1 MLIVTFVTSAKR
13 ILKSARELFLTLIER
28 IHSIQPKRPPWVSFC
43 LEYTM
48 NVYVNLKPN
57 NYDGESDLL
66 TVEVPASYTDE
77 LLRYVRPIA
86 EQKNINEDKILKDII
101 KEAVLEIERRNYERK
116 NRKTKKR

>member
-1 MLIVTFVTSAKR
+1 
-13 ILKSARELFLTLIER
+13 
-28 IHSIQPKRPPWVSFC
+28 
-43 LEYTM
+43 M

-66 TVEVPASYTDE
+66 TVEVPSSYTDE

>member
-1 MLIVTFVTSAKR
+1 MYR
-13 ILKSARELFLTLIER
+13 G
-28 IHSIQPKRPPWVSFC
+28 HGN
-43 LEYTM
+43 M

-57 NYDGESDLL
+57 NFDGDTDLL

-86 EQKNINEDKILKDII
+86 EQKNIDEDKILKDII

-116 NRKTKKR
+116 NRSSKKR

>member
-1 MLIVTFVTSAKR
+1 LYR
-13 ILKSARELFLTLIER
+13 G
-28 IHSIQPKRPPWVSFC
+28 HGN
-43 LEYTM
+43 M
-48 NVYVNLKPN
+48 NVYVNLKSN

-66 TVEVPASYTDE
+66 TVEVPSSYTDE

-116 NRKTKKR
+116 NRSAKKR

>member
-1 MLIVTFVTSAKR
+1 
-13 ILKSARELFLTLIER
+13 
-28 IHSIQPKRPPWVSFC
+28 
-43 LEYTM
+43 M

-86 EQKNINEDKILKDII
+86 EQKNIEESKILKDII

-116 NRKTKKR
+116 SRKNKKR

>member
-1 MLIVTFVTSAKR
+1 
-13 ILKSARELFLTLIER
+13 
-28 IHSIQPKRPPWVSFC
+28 
-43 LEYTM
+43 M

-66 TVEVPASYTDE
+66 TVEVPSSYTDE

-86 EQKNINEDKILKDII
+86 EQKNIEESKILKDII

-116 NRKTKKR
+116 NRKNKKR

>member
-1 MLIVTFVTSAKR
+1 
-13 ILKSARELFLTLIER
+13 
-28 IHSIQPKRPPWVSFC
+28 
-43 LEYTM
+43 M

-86 EQKNINEDKILKDII
+86 EQKNIDESKILKDII

-116 NRKTKKR
+116 SRKNKGR